1 MSHAVINGI
10 EKFIEYDSI
19 QLSLSC
25 SPISI
30 IEGPLMEGMS
40 VVGKLFGL
48 GRMFLPQVVK
58 SARVMKKGV
67 RSLLPLLRKTQE
79 HVAHTILLATVKGDV
94 HDIGKNIVG
103 IVLSCNNYK
112 IVDLGIMAP
121 AAEIVKATINTK
133 ASIIGLSGLITPSL
147 DEMINVAI
155 KLQKSG
161 VETPL
166 LIGGATTSKVH
177 TAIKIY
183 PEYLNGITVHV
194 ANASAAVN
202 VVARLLSKNKQ
213 SFVNSIRAEYELI
226 ASAYSKSKL
235 MENRIEY
242 NRVLKQKPRLEQKQL
257 KTPNVLGSK
266 LNLVNNL
273 ERVANSIN

>member
-1 MSHAVINGI
+1 
-10 EKFIEYDSI
+10 
-19 QLSLSC
+19 
-25 SPISI
+25 
-30 IEGPLMEGMS
+30 MEGMN

-58 SARVMKKGV
+58 SARVMKKAV
-67 RSLLPLLRKTQE
+67 QSLTPLLRNTQA
-79 HVAHTILLATVKGDV
+79 HVTHTILLATVKGDV

-112 IVDLGIMAP
+112 ILDLGIMTP
-121 AAEIVKATINTK
+121 AAEIVKAAINTK
-133 ASIIGLSGLITPSL
+133 ADIIGLSGLITPSL

-161 VETPL
+161 VRTPL

-183 PEYLNGITVHV
+183 PEYPNGITVHV
-194 ANASAAVN
+194 ANASRAVS
-202 VVARLLSKNKQ
+202 VAARLLSKNKQ
-213 SFVNSIRAEYELI
+213 SFINNIRAEYALI

-235 MENRIEY
+235 RENKIEY
-242 NRVLKQKPRLEQKQL
+242 NQVLKHKPELKQKRL

-273 ERVANSIN
+273 ETVANSVN

>member
-1 MSHAVINGI
+1 
-10 EKFIEYDSI
+10 
-19 QLSLSC
+19 
-25 SPISI
+25 
-30 IEGPLMEGMS
+30 MEGMN

-48 GRMFLPQVVK
+48 GKMFLPQVVK
-58 SARVMKKGV
+58 SARVMKKAV
-67 RSLLPLLRKTQE
+67 QSLTPLLRKTQE

-121 AAEIVKATINTK
+121 ADEIVKAATNTK
-133 ASIIGLSGLITPSL
+133 ADIIGLSGLITPSL

-155 KLQKSG
+155 KLQKTG
-161 VETPL
+161 IKTPL

-183 PEYLNGITVHV
+183 PEYLNGITVHI
-194 ANASAAVN
+194 ANASKAVN
-202 VVARLLSKNKQ
+202 VVAGLLSKGKQ
-213 SFVNSIRAEYELI
+213 SFINNIRAEYELI

-235 MENRIEY
+235 IENRIKY
-242 NRVLKQKPRLEQKQL
+242 DRVLERKPRLEQKRL
-257 KTPNVLGSK
+257 KTPSVLGSK
-266 LNLVNNL
+266 LNLINSLNG
-273 ERVANSIN
+273 VASGIDWKS

>member
-1 MSHAVINGI
+1 
-10 EKFIEYDSI
+10 
-19 QLSLSC
+19 
-25 SPISI
+25 
-30 IEGPLMEGMS
+30 MEGMN

-58 SARVMKKGV
+58 SARVMKKAV
-67 RSLLPLLRKTQE
+67 LSLTPLLKKTQV

-121 AAEIVKATINTK
+121 AAEIVKAVINTK
-133 ASIIGLSGLITPSL
+133 ASVIGLSGLITPSL
-147 DEMINVAI
+147 NEMVNVAI
-155 KLQKSG
+155 KLQESG
-161 VETPL
+161 VKTPL

-183 PEYLNGITVHV
+183 PEYPNGITVHI

-202 VVARLLSKNKQ
+202 VVARLLSKSKQ
-213 SFVNSIRAEYELI
+213 SFISNIRAEYELI
-226 ASAYSKSKL
+226 TSAYSKSKL
-235 MENRIEY
+235 MQNRIEY
-242 NRVLKQKPRLEQKQL
+242 KRVLKHKPKLEQKQL
-257 KTPNVLGSK
+257 KAPNVLGSK
-266 LNLVNNL
+266 LNLFNNL
-273 ERVANSIN
+273 ERIADGIN